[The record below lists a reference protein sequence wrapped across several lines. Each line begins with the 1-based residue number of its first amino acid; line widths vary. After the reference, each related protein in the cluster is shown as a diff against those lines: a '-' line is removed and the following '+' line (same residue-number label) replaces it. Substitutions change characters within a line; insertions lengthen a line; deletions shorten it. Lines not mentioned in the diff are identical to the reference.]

1 MTKFHMTKP
10 SNLFLVTI
18 GIATKNRWEDLRN
31 TLSKIT
37 SLDHLRLKVLI
48 FDDASDDPCPFDVGS
63 ICEAAELKRF
73 SESKG
78 YIVRRNQLAREMDS
92 KYYLSLDD
100 DSFPVSGSLEAAVEF
115 AESCDDLLCL
125 SFPIYNPV
133 IGADQLK
140 SLQDEPYRVRS
151 FIGCGHMLHRKRFLE
166 LGGYCEDLVHYGEE
180 EELAARAF
188 QRGLSCYHFP
198 GLKIHHLESN
208 VGRNWKRMDFYGARN
223 SVLLNDWFMPRG
235 MKLVKQGRTF
245 TSRFLL
251 FLKTGRIAHLQGQI
265 AGLTGI
271 FRYKNNRCPMPL
283 KLYQLWKS
291 LPSS

>member
-1 MTKFHMTKP
+1 MQGSKTSMVG
-10 SNLFLVTI
+10 L
-18 GIATKNRWEDLRN
+18 GIATKNRWEELKN

-37 SLDHLRLKVLI
+37 DFGHGRLKVLI
-48 FDDASDDPCPFDVGS
+48 FDDASDIACPFDVGS
-63 ICEAAELKRF
+63 ICRGAELKRF
-73 SESKG
+73 PESKG
-78 YIVRRNQLAREMDS
+78 YIVRRNQLARAMDS

-100 DSFPVSGSLEAAVEF
+100 DSFPSSGSLEAAVRF
-115 AESCDDLLCL
+115 AESCEDLICL

-133 IGADQLK
+133 IGQDQLK
-140 SLQDEPYRVRS
+140 SLQDEPYKVRS
-151 FIGCGHMLHRKRFLE
+151 FIGCGHMLHRERFLE
-166 LGGYCEDLVHYGEE
+166 LGGYREVLIHFGEE

-208 VGRNWKRMDFYGARN
+208 AGRNWRRMDFYGARN
-223 SVLLNDWFMPRG
+223 NVLVNDWFMPRG
-235 MKLVKQGRTF
+235 LKLLKQSRTF

-265 AGLTGI
+265 AGLTGVSR
-271 FRYKNNRCPMPL
+271 FKANRNPMPL
-283 KLYQLWKS
+283 RLYQQWKN